1 MINTLYTCSIC
12 NERKPYNLMR
22 KDLRGVW
29 VYSYCSTCYTLQQ
42 RDGRWKNKFKAM
54 ANASDLLTT
63 NVQSKDWTID
73 KLRTRILNKAYNTL
87 LSELTIDKN
96 ANIMVTG
103 GRVCLQSEM
112 PRLYYKNPTQH
123 KQCKFPY
130 NKMYIH
136 EVNKKIFKYLSN
148 IYLPTMDPNNK
159 ALVFN
164 RNIYTSDQVNV
175 SFISN
180 DVHGTSRQG
189 QAYISTVNI
198 PLLWARQISMAL
210 INKKVK
216 EVAWLLNTAT
226 RIVGVDGYKTL
237 ISKCNSL
244 LKQGLNIEL
253 RKVFMTKK
261 CYNKTMWTIGYIANA
276 PDNITNES
284 LIKFSNKIQ
293 KVVKQ
298 NG

>member
-1 MINTLYTCSIC
+1 V
-12 NERKPYNLMR
+12 R
-22 KDLRGVW
+22 
-29 VYSYCSTCYTLQQ
+29 
-42 RDGRWKNKFKAM
+42 
-54 ANASDLLTT
+54 
-63 NVQSKDWTID
+63 SKDWTTD

-87 LSELTIDKN
+87 LSELTVDKN

-112 PRLYYKNPTQH
+112 PRLYYKMP
-123 KQCKFPY
+123 KLYYKGSFASKRIYKFPY

-136 EVNKKIFKYLSN
+136 EVSNKIFKYLSN
-148 IYLPTMDPNNK
+148 TYIPTMDPDNK

-164 RNIYTSDQVNV
+164 RNIYTSNQVNV

-180 DVHGTSRQG
+180 DVHGTPRQG
-189 QAYISTVNI
+189 QAYISTVNL
-198 PLLWARQISMAL
+198 PLLWAKQISMAL

-253 RKVFMTKK
+253 RKVFMTEE